1 MSFEILAPRSSEPRS
16 SALHLLEDLWRP
28 PLHPHWRIGNSVGAR
43 SAVAGTLEPAREET
57 QWIGRWARL
66 EGSLELSGIAATRG
80 TLEVWKT
87 SETEQE
93 EQEGTDRS
101 AWSAWEIL
109 RVGACVARH
118 ARRCG
123 YRRWGHAT
131 RQCHLV
137 PADEVA
143 AAAAAANRLAWAI
156 CAGSVVPLAPHAG
169 SVVRSD
175 HGGAADDARRPAI
188 ACAVDMRVGLMVD
201 DFVLVVAADVHDP
214 ECVDVVPAVRLVTCP
229 WVHARAQQPRLS
241 PA

>member
-1 MSFEILAPRSSEPRS
+1 M
-16 SALHLLEDLWRP
+16 
-28 PLHPHWRIGNSVGAR
+28 
-43 SAVAGTLEPAREET
+43 
-57 QWIGRWARL
+57 
-66 EGSLELSGIAATRG
+66 
-80 TLEVWKT
+80 
-87 SETEQE
+87 

-101 AWSAWEIL
+101 AWSACSAGEIL

-118 ARRCG
+118 ARCCG
-123 YRRWGHAT
+123 YRRLGPAT

-143 AAAAAANRLAWAI
+143 AAAAAAAAERLAWAR

-188 ACAVDMRVGLMVD
+188 ACAGDMRAGLMVD

-214 ECVDVVPAVRLVTCP
+214 ECVDGVPAVRLVTCP